1 MALLPPYSHVSKVR
15 TKNQETDQ
23 ASEIIMLA
31 RRIVAKYVT
40 KTTALAMFGTTV
52 VLSIL
57 QVLFTYL
64 GELGELKPDYN
75 AWQALVY
82 VLWGAPRYLYE
93 ILPISALIGAVIG
106 LGSLATSSELI
117 VMRSVGVSLWRIVG
131 WVMRSALLL
140 IILSFA
146 LSEWVIPYTNE
157 KAQSVKSHR
166 SVAALGE
173 VKGYWSR
180 EGQRFIYIDYAN
192 SQGNLRD
199 IQVVDFDQNYYL
211 QSLINAQQGQFIKN
225 GQWALKKAEQMDILA
240 AGNAIKTDHEEQS
253 LSLALQP
260 KYVHMVTLD
269 PEDLSPSQLISFMR
283 YMDEYSQV
291 PKTYQLAFWQKVASP
306 FSLIALVLVACSF
319 IFGPLRQQSMGFRL
333 VIALF
338 IGLSFYYLQ
347 DFLGYASLVYSPSPA
362 WFVLVPILLM
372 FGAGS
377 YLLYRA
383 R

>member
-1 MALLPPYSHVSKVR
+1 
-15 TKNQETDQ
+15 
-23 ASEIIMLA
+23 MLA
-31 RRIVAKYVT
+31 RRIVAKHVT
-40 KTTALAMFGTTV
+40 KTTILAMLGTTL
-52 VLSIL
+52 VLSFL

-64 GELGELKPDYN
+64 GELGSLKPDYN
-75 AWQALVY
+75 AWQAFLY
-82 VLWGAPRYLYE
+82 VMWGAPHYLYE
-93 ILPISALIGAVIG
+93 ILPVAALIGSVLG
-106 LGSLATSSELI
+106 LGALASNSELI
-117 VMRSVGVSLWRIVG
+117 VMRSVGISLWRIVG

-140 IILSFA
+140 IVLSFV

-157 KAQSVKSHR
+157 QAQSIKKQR

-173 VKGYWSR
+173 VKGYWTR

-192 SQGNLRD
+192 SKGQLRN
-199 IQVVDFDQNYYL
+199 IQSIDFDRDYRL
-211 QSLINAQQGQFIKN
+211 QSFVNAEKGQFVKD
-225 GQWALKKAEQMDILA
+225 GQWTLEQSHQVDLLA
-240 AGNAIKTDHEEQS
+240 QGNAIKTDHDQQA
-253 LSLALQP
+253 LGLALQP

-291 PKTYQLAFWQKVASP
+291 PKTYELAFWQKVTSP
-306 FSLIALVLVACSF
+306 FALITLVLIACSF

-338 IGLSFYYLQ
+338 TGLGFFYLQ
-347 DFLGYASLVYSPSPA
+347 DFLGYASLVYAPSPA
-362 WFVLVPILLM
+362 WFVLMPVVLIFM
-372 FGAGS
+372 VGS

>member
-1 MALLPPYSHVSKVR
+1 
-15 TKNQETDQ
+15 
-23 ASEIIMLA
+23 MLA
-31 RRIVAKYVT
+31 RRIIAKHVT
-40 KTTALAMFGTTV
+40 KTTALAMLGATA
-52 VLSIL
+52 VLSGL

-64 GELGELKPDYN
+64 GELGSLKDGYG
-75 AWQALVY
+75 AWDAFLH
-82 VLWGAPRYLYE
+82 VLWGAPNALYE
-93 ILPISALIGAVIG
+93 ILPISALIGAVLG
-106 LGSLATSSELI
+106 LGTLASNSELI

-140 IILSFA
+140 VVLSFA

-157 KAQSVKSHR
+157 KADSIKSHR
-166 SVAALGE
+166 TAAELGE

-192 SQGNLRD
+192 SKGQLKNV
-199 IQVVDFDQNYYL
+199 QVIDFDDSYRL
-211 QSLINAQQGQFIKN
+211 RGSLDAEQGQFVAD
-225 GQWALKKAEQMDILA
+225 GSWALKNARQMDILSNGDA
-240 AGNAIKTDHEEQS
+240 VLERSSQLP

-269 PEDLSPSQLISFMR
+269 PEDLSPSQLVSFMS
-283 YMDEYSQV
+283 YLDEYSQV
-291 PKTYQLAFWQKVASP
+291 PKTYQLAFWQKAASP
-306 FSLIALVLVACSF
+306 LALIALVVIACSF

-338 IGLSFYYLQ
+338 TGLGFFYLQ

-362 WFVLVPILLM
+362 WFVFVPIALI
-372 FGAGS
+372 FAAGG
-377 YLLYRA
+377 YLLHRA